1 MVARKLELGAEGE
14 TRDSYT
20 LITLVH
26 SHHSVSAHPDQVS
39 LDRSHHL
46 VLKGVLK
53 GLLMNVLLGVSVVN
67 SSIE

>member
-20 LITLVH
+20 LITLVP

-39 LDRSHHL
+39 LDRSHYL
-46 VLKGVLK
+46 VLY
-53 GLLMNVLLGVSVVN
+53 GLLKNVLLGVSVVN